1 MSYIARRKYLS
12 VSLASRDTQSSLSSA
27 ITRIGGNYSRD
38 IHTLVKRKKHA
49 MEHASIACFIY
60 LEVIITI
67 ILMTHSDPL
76 KIITNPKLSL
86 YCRSTVADK
95 RWSTNQII
103 AINIFSTRLL
113 LLMTCAIKWL
123 INHFYAKKNTKL
135 LVIILMPCHRLQ
147 FKLDAN

>member
-1 MSYIARRKYLS
+1 
-12 VSLASRDTQSSLSSA
+12 
-27 ITRIGGNYSRD
+27 
-38 IHTLVKRKKHA
+38 

-103 AINIFSTRLL
+103 AINIFSTAAADDLRNK
-113 LLMTCAIKWL
+113 M
-123 INHFYAKKNTKL
+123 
-135 LVIILMPCHRLQ
+135 
-147 FKLDAN
+147 AN